1 MSELYT
7 EKNLSRGSWST
18 IIRSTM
24 SNNFSY
30 ILERLSSRARRVLV
44 TAQKLSEELQHNHT
58 GTEHLL
64 YAILVEKSSFGSEIL
79 LKNNLKPDQVREA
92 VVALNAENIA
102 TVWSA
107 KISADLKDTLEKAAI
122 QASRFNSP
130 FIATE
135 HLLFGVLDSGKA
147 LGREI
152 LISSGI
158 DIIDMRR
165 QLLSIFEHNSKFPD
179 FMGIEEQMPMGT
191 AAPIAQKTEEKVSK
205 SPALDYFTVDL
216 TDRASSGKIDPV
228 IGRSLE
234 IERVISILNR
244 RTKNN
249 PVLIGEPGVGKT
261 AIVEGLALAITK
273 GEVPDSLLN
282 KRILSLDLALIVAG
296 SMFRGEFENRLK
308 QVIDEVTEDKNIILF
323 IDELHTLVGA
333 GATTGSLDAANILK
347 PALARGDMR
356 AIGAT
361 TLAEYKKYIE
371 NDAALERRFQPIIVD
386 EPSAE
391 EAASILTG
399 IRENYEKHHNV
410 TITPEAIKA
419 AVELSVRYLPDRFLP
434 DKALDLIDEAA
445 ANLKVKNERSP
456 KMRLLTALEKQL
468 EALSHE
474 KTRAVLSQ
482 DFAAAQALRSEE
494 AKIREQK
501 DAYEAKLASGD
512 TGMKL
517 KITAE
522 DIAHTIGRITKIPV
536 HNIIQKDI
544 DRLLNLEPSLR
555 SKVVGQDSVINSIAD
570 AVRRSRLGI
579 SSPNRPLGS
588 FIFLG
593 PSGVGKTE
601 MAKALASEI
610 FQSRD
615 ALIRVDMSEFM
626 EKHNVARLIGAPA
639 GYVGYEEGGRLTEAI
654 RRRPYSIV
662 LFDELEKAH
671 PDVFNLLLQILEE
684 GELTDAAGKKVNFK
698 NTIIIMT
705 SNIGLSEFNRQ
716 ASQFGFIEAD
726 EKALVEAA
734 YEQTKEK
741 IKNSL
746 KDIIRTELLNRIDK
760 VLVFEPLPKEAIKKI
775 AELQL
780 NELRERMAGRDIDL
794 GWDDEV
800 IEHLADKSHSPEQGA
815 RLVRKVIQEN
825 VEGKIAHNLLNSAHK
840 PGNKI
845 KVKVH
850 KDKNGEL
857 AIKSKP
863 ATIGRIR
870 SKVS

>member
-1 MSELYT
+1 
-7 EKNLSRGSWST
+7 
-18 IIRSTM
+18 M

-79 LKNNLKPDQVREA
+79 LKNNLKPDLVREA
-92 VVALNAENIA
+92 VVALNAENI
-102 TVWSA
+102 TTIWSA

-135 HLLFGVLDSGKA
+135 HLLFGVLDAGKA

-179 FMGIEEQMPMGT
+179 FAGLEEQMPMGT

-228 IGRSLE
+228 IGRAPE

-391 EAASILTG
+391 EAAAILTG

-501 DAYEAKLASGD
+501 DAYEAKLASD
-512 TGMKL
+512 DSGMKL

-544 DRLLNLEPSLR
+544 DRLLNLEDSLR

-601 MAKALASEI
+601 MAKALAAEI

-639 GYVGYEEGGRLTEAI
+639 GYVGYEEGGRLTESI

-726 EKALVEAA
+726 EKALAEAA

-760 VLVFEPLPKEAIKKI
+760 VLVFEPLPKDAIKKV

-780 NELRERMAGRDIDL
+780 NELKERMAGREIEL
-794 GWDDEV
+794 EWDDTV
-800 IEHLADKSHSPEQGA
+800 IEHLAKIAHSPEQGA

-825 VEGKIAHNLLNSAHK
+825 VEGKIANNLLSSSHK

-857 AIKSKP
+857 AIKSK
-863 ATIGRIR
+863 ARV
-870 SKVS
+870 SKAS